1 MKERY
6 NFNEVEKK
14 WREYWTKNDFFKSY
28 VDSKK
33 PKYYVLEM
41 FPYPSGE
48 PHMGHVKN
56 YVIGDVVARYK
67 HSQGYNVLHPM
78 GWDAFGLPAENAAIK
93 NKIHPSIWTKTNI
106 QKMKN
111 TLTNMSISYDWD
123 REIATCNPDYY
134 KWTQWMFLQLYK
146 KGLAYKKKAVVNWC
160 PSCNV
165 VLANE
170 QVIDGKCWRC
180 DTEVIKKELSQWFF
194 KITEYAQRLLGDI
207 ESLEEWPEK
216 VLTMQRNWIGRSE
229 GARIEFPI
237 KGSDKT
243 IPVFTTR
250 PDTLYGATY
259 FLLSPEHPLVE
270 EIINNSSYK
279 EEVESFKEKVSK
291 ESAIDRVSGVLEK
304 RGCFTGKYV
313 INPLNDEEIPIWLAN
328 YVLMDYGTGAVMAVP
343 AHDQRDF
350 EFAKK
355 YNLPI
360 RIVIQPE
367 DKKVTSDTMEAAF
380 DQEGI
385 MVNSGQLNGLSS
397 SKSLD
402 IVIDYLIKKGSGKRE
417 VNYRL
422 RDWLISRQRYWGAPI
437 PMIYCSDCGMVPV
450 PESDLPVVL
459 PDDVDFR
466 PKGMSPLA
474 SSKGFVNTICPKCG
488 KEAKRETDTMDTFV
502 CSSWYY
508 LRFCSPKADAA
519 PFNADELKYWMPVD
533 QYIGGVEHAILH
545 LLYSRFFTKALY
557 DMGYVNFKEPFKRLF
572 TQGMVCKDGA
582 AMSKSKGNIV
592 NPGKIFSKFGIDA
605 TRIMMLFAG
614 PPEVDMEWTDKGM
627 EGASRFLNR
636 VWRLIYNNID
646 YFKKPKNKEEVSLE
660 DISTEAKKIRQKT
673 HQTIKKVTKD
683 IEERF
688 HFNTAISAIMELV
701 NEVYKFQLEV
711 EEKQEEEGDISVL
724 KEALEMIVRLLGP
737 IAPHFSEELWQEMGN
752 KESIYKL
759 PWPKYDEKILEK
771 EEKLIVVQ
779 VNGKLRGKLTVPAS
793 YDDEKIKEEAL
804 SRPKIQEKTKGKKI
818 AKVIVVSG
826 KLVNIVIK

>member
-1 MKERY
+1 MEERY
-6 NFNEVEKK
+6 NFSEVEKK
-14 WREYWTKNDFFKSY
+14 WREYWNENNFFKSY

-67 HSQGYNVLHPM
+67 HSQGYNILHPM

-93 NKIHPSIWTKTNI
+93 NKIHPSIWTKMNI
-106 QKMKN
+106 KKMKD

-123 REIATCNPDYY
+123 REIATCDPDYY

-180 DTEVIKKELSQWFF
+180 DSEVVKKELSQWFF
-194 KITEYAQRLLGDI
+194 KITEYAQRLLDDI
-207 ESLEEWPEK
+207 ECLEEWPEK

-229 GARIEFPI
+229 GARVEFPI

-270 EIINNSSYK
+270 EIIKDSPYK
-279 EEVESFKEKVSK
+279 DEVKNFKEKVSK
-291 ESAIDRVSGVLEK
+291 ESAIDRVSGILEK
-304 RGCFTGKYV
+304 KGCFTGEYV

-367 DKKVTSDTMEAAF
+367 GKKITSDNMEAAF
-380 DQEGI
+380 DEEGI
-385 MVNSGQLNGLSS
+385 MVNSGQFNGLPS

-402 IVIDYLIKKGSGKRE
+402 IIVDYLIKKGSGKRE

-437 PMIYCSDCGMVPV
+437 PMIYCADCGMVPV
-450 PESDLPVVL
+450 PESDLPVLL
-459 PDDVDFR
+459 PEDVDFR

-474 SSKGFVNTICPKCG
+474 SSKEFANTICPKCG

-508 LRFCSPKADAA
+508 LRFCSPKTDTA
-519 PFNADELKYWMPVD
+519 PFDAEELKYWMPVD

-557 DMGYVNFKEPFKRLF
+557 DMGFVNFKEPFKRLF

-605 TRIMMLFAG
+605 
-614 PPEVDMEWTDKGM
+614 
-627 EGASRFLNR
+627 
-636 VWRLIYNNID
+636 
-646 YFKKPKNKEEVSLE
+646 SL
-660 DISTEAKKIRQKT
+660 A
-673 HQTIKKVTKD
+673 
-683 IEERF
+683 
-688 HFNTAISAIMELV
+688 V
-701 NEVYKFQLEV
+701 NLQ
-711 EEKQEEEGDISVL
+711 
-724 KEALEMIVRLLGP
+724 
-737 IAPHFSEELWQEMGN
+737 
-752 KESIYKL
+752 
-759 PWPKYDEKILEK
+759 
-771 EEKLIVVQ
+771 
-779 VNGKLRGKLTVPAS
+779 
-793 YDDEKIKEEAL
+793 
-804 SRPKIQEKTKGKKI
+804 
-818 AKVIVVSG
+818 
-826 KLVNIVIK
+826 

>member
-1 MKERY
+1 MEEKY
-6 NFNEVEKK
+6 NFTEVEKK
-14 WREYWTKNDFFKSY
+14 WQEYWTKNNFFKSC
-28 VDSKK
+28 VDFKK

-93 NKIHPSIWTKTNI
+93 NNIHPAIWTKNNI

-111 TLTNMSISYDWD
+111 TLINMGISYDWE

-170 QVIDGKCWRC
+170 QVVDGKCWRC
-180 DTEVIKKELSQWFF
+180 DSEVVKKELSQWFF
-194 KITEYAQRLLGDI
+194 KITEYAQRLLDDM
-207 ESLEEWPEK
+207 ELLEEWPKK
-216 VLTMQRNWIGRSE
+216 VLTMQENWIGRSE
-229 GARIEFPI
+229 GARIEFTI
-237 KGSDKT
+237 KGSNKT

-250 PDTLYGATY
+250 PDTLYGVTY

-270 EIINNSSYK
+270 EIIKDSPYK
-279 EEVESFKEKVSK
+279 DEVQNFIKEVSK
-291 ESAIDRVSGVLEK
+291 ESTIERISTTLEK
-304 RGCFTGKYV
+304 RGRFTGKYV
-313 INPLNDEEIPIWLAN
+313 INPINNEEIPIWVAN
-328 YVLMDYGTGAVMAVP
+328 YVLMEYGTGAVMAVP

-360 RIVIQPE
+360 KVVIQPRDNE
-367 DKKVTSDTMEAAF
+367 ILPNPLEVAF
-380 DQEGI
+380 EGEGV
-385 MVNSGQLNGLSS
+385 MVNSDQFNGLSS
-397 SKSLD
+397 TDALEK
-402 IVIDYLIKKGSGKRE
+402 IIDYLVKEGIGKRE

-437 PMIYCSDCGMVPV
+437 PIIYCPDCGIVPV
-450 PESDLPVVL
+450 PENDLPVIL
-459 PDDVDFR
+459 PEDIDFR
-466 PKGMSPLA
+466 PKEMSPLA
-474 SSKGFVNTICPKCG
+474 SSKDFVNTICPKCG
-488 KEAKRETDTMDTFV
+488 KKSKRETDTMDTFV

-508 LRFCSPKADAA
+508 FRFCSPQIGTA
-519 PFNADELKYWMPVD
+519 PFDAEELKYWMPVD

-557 DMGYVNFKEPFKRLF
+557 DMGFVNFKEPFKRLF

-582 AMSKSKGNIV
+582 AMSKSKGNV
-592 NPGKIFSKFGIDA
+592 VTPGEILTQYGVDA
-605 TRIMMLFAG
+605 IRVMMLFAG
-614 PPEVDMEWTDKGM
+614 PPEADMEWTDKGI

-636 VWRLIYNNID
+636 VWRLIYKNLGYLKNAKE
-646 YFKKPKNKEEVSLE
+646 KK
-660 DISTEAKKIRQKT
+660 DISSEKISNEARRIRQKT
-673 HQTIKKVTKD
+673 HRTIKKVTED

-701 NEVYKFQLEV
+701 NEIYKFDLEG
-711 EEKQEEEGDISVL
+711 KYSEEGDMLVL
-724 KEALEMIVRLLGP
+724 KEALETVVRLLSP
-737 IAPHFSEELWQEMGN
+737 ITPHLSEELWQKMGH
-752 KESIYKL
+752 KESIYL
-759 PWPKYDEKILEK
+759 QPWLKYDVRLLEE
-771 EEKLIVVQ
+771 EEKLIVIQ
-779 VNGKLRGKLTVPAS
+779 VNGKLRGKILVPAS
-793 YDDEKIKEEAL
+793 YDDERIKNEALTLPKIKE
-804 SRPKIQEKTKGKKI
+804 KIAGKKI
-818 AKVIVVSG
+818 VKVITVSG
-826 KLVNIVIK
+826 KLVNIVVK

>member
-1 MKERY
+1 MEGRY
-6 NFNEVEKK
+6 NFTEVEKK
-14 WREYWTKNDFFKSY
+14 WQEYWTKNNFYKSY

-67 HSQGYNVLHPM
+67 HSQGYNILHPM
-78 GWDAFGLPAENAAIK
+78 GWDAFGLPAENAAIQHK
-93 NKIHPSIWTKTNI
+93 VHPSIWTKNNI

-111 TLTNMSISYDWD
+111 ALTNMSISYDWD

-134 KWTQWMFLQLYK
+134 KWTQWIFLQLYK

-160 PSCNV
+160 TSCNV

-180 DTEVIKKELSQWFF
+180 ETEVVKKELSQWFF
-194 KITEYAQRLLGDI
+194 KITEYAQRLLDDI
-207 ESLEEWPEK
+207 ECLEEWPEK

-259 FLLSPEHPLVE
+259 FLLAPEHPLVE
-270 EIINNSSYK
+270 EIMKGSPHK
-279 EEVESFKEKVSK
+279 VEVQSFKEEVSK
-291 ESAIDRVSGVLEK
+291 ESAIDRVSGILEK

-313 INPLNDEEIPIWLAN
+313 INPLNDEEIPIWIAN
-328 YVLMDYGTGAVMAVP
+328 YILMDYGTGAVMAVP

-360 RIVIQPE
+360 RIVIQPK
-367 DKKVTSDTMEAAF
+367 DKKVTSDTIETAF

-385 MVNSGQLNGLSS
+385 MVNSGQFNGLSS

-402 IVIDYLIKKGSGKRE
+402 VIIDYLIKKRSGKRE

-437 PMIYCSDCGMVPV
+437 PMIYCSECDMVPV
-450 PESDLPVVL
+450 PENDLPVLL
-459 PDDVDFR
+459 PENVDFR
-466 PKGMSPLA
+466 PKDTSPLA
-474 SSKGFVNTICPKCG
+474 SSKEFVNTICPKCG

-508 LRFCSPKADAA
+508 LRFCSPKTDTA
-519 PFNADELKYWMPVD
+519 PFDAEELKYWMPVD

-557 DMGYVNFKEPFKRLF
+557 DMKYVNFKEPFKRLF

-582 AMSKSKGNIV
+582 AMSKSKGNAV
-592 NPGKIFSKFGIDA
+592 NPGEIFSKFGIDA
-605 TRIMMLFAG
+605 TRAMMLFAG
-614 PPEVDMEWTDKGM
+614 PPEADMEWTDKGM

-646 YFKKPKNKEEVSLE
+646 CFKKPKNKEEVSPE
-660 DISTEAKKIRQKT
+660 DISVEAKKIRQKT
-673 HQTIKKVTKD
+673 HQTIKKVTED
-683 IEERF
+683 IEQRF

-701 NEVYKFQLEV
+701 NEVYKFQLEA
-711 EEKQEEEGDISVL
+711 EERQGKDEDIFVL

-737 IAPHFSEELWQEMGN
+737 ISPHFSEELWQEMGN
-752 KESIYKL
+752 KEIIYMH
-759 PWPKYDEKILEK
+759 PWPKYDEKMLKE

-793 YDDEKIKEEAL
+793 YDDEKIKEDAL
-804 SRPKIQEKTKGKKI
+804 SLPKIQEKIKDKKI
-818 AKVIVVSG
+818 IKVIVVSG

>member
-1 MKERY
+1 MEERY
-6 NFNEVEKK
+6 NFSEVEKK
-14 WREYWTKNDFFKSY
+14 WREYWAENNFFKSD

-67 HSQGYNVLHPM
+67 HSQGYNILHPM

-93 NKIHPSIWTKTNI
+93 NNIHPSIWTKRNI
-106 QKMKN
+106 QKMKD
-111 TLTNMSISYDWD
+111 TLINMGISYDWD

-134 KWTQWMFLQLYK
+134 KWTQWIFLQLYK

-170 QVIDGKCWRC
+170 QVIEGKCWRC
-180 DTEVIKKELSQWFF
+180 DSEVVKKELFQWFF
-194 KITEYAQRLLGDI
+194 KITEYAQRLLDDI

-216 VLTMQRNWIGRSE
+216 VITMQRNWIGRSE

-270 EIINNSSYK
+270 EIIKDSPYK
-279 EEVESFKEKVSK
+279 EKVKNFKKRVSK
-291 ESAIDRVSGVLEK
+291 ESAIDRVSGILEK
-304 RGCFTGKYV
+304 KGCFTGEYV

-360 RIVIQPE
+360 RIVIQPK

-380 DQEGI
+380 DQEGV
-385 MVNSGQLNGLSS
+385 MVNSGQFNGLPS

-402 IVIDYLIKKGSGKRE
+402 IIIDYLIKKGSGKRE

-437 PMIYCSDCGMVPV
+437 PIIYCTDCGMVPV
-450 PESDLPVVL
+450 PENDLPVFL
-459 PDDVDFR
+459 PENVDFR

-474 SSKGFVNTICPKCG
+474 SSKEFVNTICPKCG
-488 KEAKRETDTMDTFV
+488 KKAKRETDTMDTFV

-508 LRFCSPKADAA
+508 LRFCSPKTDTTPFDAE
-519 PFNADELKYWMPVD
+519 ELKYWMPVD

-545 LLYSRFFTKALY
+545 LLYSRFFIKALY
-557 DMGYVNFKEPFKRLF
+557 DMEFVNFKEPFKRLF

-592 NPGKIFSKFGIDA
+592 NPGEIFLKFGIDA
-605 TRIMMLFAG
+605 TRIMMLFTG
-614 PPEVDMEWTDKGM
+614 PPEADMEWTDKGM

-646 YFKKPKNKEEVSLE
+646 CFKKLKNKKN
-660 DISTEAKKIRQKT
+660 ISQEGISIEAKNLKQKT
-673 HQTIKKVTKD
+673 HQTIKKVTED

-701 NEVYKFQLEV
+701 NEVYKFQLEAR
-711 EEKQEEEGDISVL
+711 EKQDKEEDIFVL
-724 KEALEMIVRLLGP
+724 KETLEIIVRLLGP
-737 IAPHFSEELWQEMGN
+737 IVPHFSEELWNEMGN
-752 KESIYKL
+752 KKNIFAL
-759 PWPKYDEKILEK
+759 PWPKYDKKMLEE

-779 VNGKLRGKLTVPAS
+779 VNGKLRGKFTVPAS
-793 YDDEKIKEEAL
+793 YNDEKIEKEAL
-804 SRPKIQEKTKGKKI
+804 LLPKIQEKIEGKKI
-818 AKVIVVSG
+818 VKVIVVSG